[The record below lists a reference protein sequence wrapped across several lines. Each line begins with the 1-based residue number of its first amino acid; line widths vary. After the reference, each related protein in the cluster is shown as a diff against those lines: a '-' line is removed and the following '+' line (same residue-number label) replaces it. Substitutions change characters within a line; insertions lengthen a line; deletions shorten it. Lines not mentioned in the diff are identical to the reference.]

1 MFDLKR
7 LEYRKVLRLLA
18 DFCVSVYSKEKVR
31 KIRPTGNGEEIEQL
45 FGFILELRQAFQDDC
60 VFTQPAFHSVGDCL
74 SRAAAQHS
82 SLNIED
88 FMHIRENLH
97 AAVTLKRQCEKYS
110 DEVPLL
116 LARIKG
122 VIVPTDLQEAID
134 RTIDSHGT
142 IREDASARLEEIHT
156 DLRRVRSR
164 IENLLGLYLNDPE
177 MRRYFQERHITLKD
191 DRYVVPL
198 KQNFKGRIPGV
209 VHAHSGSDKTVF
221 VEPFSVV
228 DSNNELRRLNRER
241 EQEVHRILVALT
253 AAVRRQS
260 DNLRAVQDAL
270 SDFDILVA
278 KSRFMDELSCT
289 IPEYID
295 ERRVELRGARHPLI
309 REDVVPIDFTM
320 GDEVHAVVITGP
332 NTGGKTVAL
341 KTLGL
346 MVMLGQSGIPVPA
359 AYMRTCVF
367 DAVFSDMG
375 DESSI
380 EQSLSTFSAHIK
392 NIREITLKA
401 DAHSLVLIDEL
412 GAGTDPTEGGALG
425 TAILDHLLDRK
436 IMTVVT
442 THFSFIK
449 MHALGR
455 AGAEVAS
462 VEFDPVTCRP
472 TYRLV
477 MGVPGRSNALEV
489 AENLGL
495 DAEILGRS
503 REYIGDEAQSM
514 DGIFKKLAAM
524 EQELSR
530 REQEVSETQGELD
543 SLMER
548 YHENL
553 SKLNDRQS
561 TLGSEIRQEF
571 NKLLQEYRQRLEHS
585 IKRIR
590 EEEGSRAAIVAARDT
605 LKEIQE
611 DFIEFAEN
619 IEGDEEKE
627 LAQAESVAPED
638 LEIGDF
644 ITVGT
649 AKGGTVQGK
658 VVQLSGSRVT
668 LLAGSLRLTADL
680 DYVQRVIRGGKK
692 HRQTWDFTPG
702 HSRPRMS
709 ECDIRGMRYEEA
721 MEEVNRFVDNA
732 VLNNL
737 ERISI
742 IHGLGTGALREG
754 VQKALQAH
762 RDVSH
767 FVYAR
772 PEQGGFGCTI
782 VQLRG

>member
-18 DFCVSVYSKEKVR
+18 DFCVSVYSKEKVQ
-31 KIRPTGNGEEIEQL
+31 KIRPTGNSEKIEQL

-97 AAVTLKRQCEKYS
+97 AASTLKRQCEKYS

-122 VIVPTDLQEAID
+122 VIIPTDLQEAID
-134 RTIDSHGT
+134 RAVDSHGT
-142 IREDASARLEEIHT
+142 IKEDATARLEEIHT
-156 DLRRVRSR
+156 DLRRVRSS

-177 MRRYFQERHITLKD
+177 MRRYFQERHITLKE

-241 EQEVHRILVALT
+241 EREIHRILVALT

-278 KSRFMDELSCT
+278 KSRFMEELSCT
-289 IPEYID
+289 IPDYID
-295 ERRVELRGARHPLI
+295 ERRIELRGARHPLI

-320 GDEVHAVVITGP
+320 GDEAHAVVITGP

-380 EQSLSTFSAHIK
+380 EQSLSTFSAH
-392 NIREITLKA
+392 
-401 DAHSLVLIDEL
+401 LVLIDEL

-425 TAILDHLLDRK
+425 TAILDYLLDRK

-455 AGAEVAS
+455 TDAEVAS

-489 AENLGL
+489 AGNLGL
-495 DAEILGRS
+495 EAEILDRS

-514 DGIFKKLAAM
+514 DGIFKRLAAM

-530 REQEVSETQGELD
+530 REQEVLDTQGELD
-543 SLMER
+543 RLMGR
-548 YHENL
+548 YRESL

-561 TLGSEIRQEF
+561 SLGSEIRQEF
-571 NKLLQEYRQRLEHS
+571 NKLLQEYRKRLEHC
-585 IKRIR
+585 IKHIR
-590 EEEGSRAAIVAARDT
+590 EEEGSRTAIVAARDT
-605 LKEIQE
+605 LEAIQE
-611 DFIEFAEN
+611 DFSEFAEN
-619 IEGDEEKE
+619 IEGDEGRE
-627 LAQAESVAPED
+627 LSQAESVAPED

-649 AKGGTVQGK
+649 AKGGAVQGT
-658 VVQLSGSRVT
+658 VVQLSGDRVT

-680 DYVQRVIRGGKK
+680 NRVQGVIRGGKK
-692 HRQTWDFTPG
+692 HSHTWDFAPG
-702 HSRPRMS
+702 HSRPRMV

-721 MEEVNRFVDNA
+721 MDEVNRFVDNA

-737 ERISI
+737 DRVFI
-742 IHGLGTGALREG
+742 IHGLGTGVLREG
-754 VQKALQAH
+754 VQKALHAH

-767 FVYAR
+767 FEYAR

-782 VQLRG
+782 VQLRR